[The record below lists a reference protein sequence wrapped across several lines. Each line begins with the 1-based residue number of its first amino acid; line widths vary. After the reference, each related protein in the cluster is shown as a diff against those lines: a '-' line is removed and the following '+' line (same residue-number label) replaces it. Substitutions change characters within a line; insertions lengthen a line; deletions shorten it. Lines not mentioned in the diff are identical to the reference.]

1 VERALKIAPHYKHA
15 TQRQEELRSGTDQ
28 ISLIGSYYPLETSQK
43 KASATIGIISKLVI
57 GVIAAAVMFFLMQSA
72 VSAKGIQN
80 SFIFSQTAES
90 TTQSLLDTKAETALP
105 TLTPTPGS
113 MGKNELGRKS
123 GEVVQLVVYASLEDG
138 DGNDV
143 TIPRTGI
150 SEGWSREDLAAFG
163 AGSTTHADEEVIT
176 TVVQA
181 TATATAS
188 FEVIF
193 LDDGASE
200 GVDEDNDNASTIPE
214 TAEEETTDDNI
225 PALDRII
232 NKLKNGI
239 PSQVVGIFV
248 EDTLVLRAV
257 QQPTSNPGYVGS
269 VSGTVTYFA
278 MVKQTTGNDGLLAHN
293 YLSGS
298 EFFYL
303 RLGQRIFLIYG
314 DGNYREFDV
323 SEIKQYQATSPLSP
337 YSNFIDLITGDTL
350 DSTTLFYTVYDGY
363 LRLTLQTCIER
374 DGEWSWGRY
383 FIIAHEN

>member
-1 VERALKIAPHYKHA
+1 MERALKIAPHYKHA

-188 FEVIF
+188 FEVIS
-193 LDDGASE
+193 A
-200 GVDEDNDNASTIPE
+200 IP
-214 TAEEETTDDNI
+214 
-225 PALDRII
+225 
-232 NKLKNGI
+232 
-239 PSQVVGIFV
+239 
-248 EDTLVLRAV
+248 
-257 QQPTSNPGYVGS
+257 GS
-269 VSGTVTYFA
+269 
-278 MVKQTTGNDGLLAHN
+278 
-293 YLSGS
+293 
-298 EFFYL
+298 
-303 RLGQRIFLIYG
+303 
-314 DGNYREFDV
+314 
-323 SEIKQYQATSPLSP
+323 
-337 YSNFIDLITGDTL
+337 
-350 DSTTLFYTVYDGY
+350 
-363 LRLTLQTCIER
+363 
-374 DGEWSWGRY
+374 
-383 FIIAHEN
+383 